1 MRAPVFFLNRR
12 VWALAAAHFLMALAT
27 ALFNLYLVIH
37 FVSETDY
44 SSLGFVL
51 AARTLPILLVAL
63 WGGMLADR
71 FNRAKIATGSLL
83 VAGVLNLATVAVID
97 TGTLLAVAATLSFL
111 SGLASALGAPALYA
125 LLPQIAGESSLQ
137 AANGLVRGSRNF
149 ATILSPVLF
158 AGINL
163 ISTAIA
169 GYLAGISALLAAAVL
184 FTALVRQTVPTKTGP
199 VPTAETDTASD
210 ANTDTASAG
219 ETTSTGADT
228 APAGAEA
235 GERGSAPKTALKKQA
250 ANYLRMLGRYPALM
264 LTIVFWL
271 CFLPVQAALTN
282 TVLPAEI
289 IAVYDES
296 AWFTIAALLSCG
308 YLLGSVLTGLYE
320 ISPRLL
326 LPLSVLFFAAP
337 TVQIL
342 LYLWNSAYLLLAI
355 SAVLVGL
362 FLELSGVC
370 WGTYL
375 QGTVSEADMG
385 RVSSL
390 DYAASF
396 GLLPVGYAVAGVAM
410 EHLGVTVTLTLGATV
425 CSAGAVLAL
434 LIFGGSVIR
443 RRS

>member
-1 MRAPVFFLNRR
+1 M
-12 VWALAAAHFLMALAT
+12 
-27 ALFNLYLVIH
+27 
-37 FVSETDY
+37 
-44 SSLGFVL
+44 
-51 AARTLPILLVAL
+51 
-63 WGGMLADR
+63 
-71 FNRAKIATGSLL
+71 
-83 VAGVLNLATVAVID
+83 
-97 TGTLLAVAATLSFL
+97 
-111 SGLASALGAPALYA
+111 
-125 LLPQIAGESSLQ
+125 
-137 AANGLVRGSRNF
+137 
-149 ATILSPVLF
+149 
-158 AGINL
+158 
-163 ISTAIA
+163 
-169 GYLAGISALLAAAVL
+169 L

-199 VPTAETDTASD
+199 VSTAE
-210 ANTDTASAG
+210 TDTASAG

-250 ANYLRMLGRYPALM
+250 ANYLRMLGHYPALM

-289 IAVYDES
+289 IAVFDES

-337 TVQIL
+337 ALQIL
-342 LYLWNSAYLLLAI
+342 LYLWNSDYLLLAI
-355 SAVLVGL
+355 SAVFVGL

-375 QGTVSEADMG
+375 QSTVAEADMG
-385 RVSSL
+385 RVSSF

-425 CSAGAVLAL
+425 CGAGAVLAL